1 VNRRLLLVAY
11 PLLPVSDESAG
22 GAEQILWTLERELA
36 GRGWETEV
44 AACAGS
50 RVTGRLIATDVAV
63 GQLLKSGEREQ
74 EQLAYPSKRGLD
86 GAPAHGQDPL
96 PRVSQKKVNVGHP
109 DCTPHSPK
117 DASQPGTRQ
126 QTPLRPR
133 ALGGCGPPG
142 DSDDRFP
149 EREREHTERV
159 LAACA
164 EREYAL
170 VLDHSGH
177 FFRHVCGDGKRV
189 RGPVLST
196 LHLPRELYGA
206 EAFAGCAGSA
216 GGTVWFQCVSESQRR
231 EFGDLPRMLGVV
243 RNGIDVARFAATCD
257 GDGASCEGHAQGDYL
272 LWLGR
277 VCPEKAPHL
286 AIAAAERAG
295 LPIVLAGQVYPFS
308 WHWQYW
314 EREVRPRIDGRR
326 VRWVALPSFA
336 EKAKLLRQARGLL
349 VTSLVGE
356 TTSLVA
362 LEAMASGTGVIAF
375 RRGALEEVVAEGT
388 GYLVDDVEEM
398 AAACGRL
405 GAIHAED
412 CRAWVEREYSAGA
425 MADGYERLIR
435 ELVEM

>member
-1 VNRRLLLVAY
+1 MVAY

-36 GRGWETEV
+36 ARGWETEV

-50 RVTGRLIATDVAV
+50 RVSGRLVVTGSAPTA
-63 GQLLKSGEREQ
+63 S
-74 EQLAYPSKRGLD
+74 D
-86 GAPAHGQDPL
+86 GFL
-96 PRVSQKKVNVGHP
+96 E
-109 DCTPHSPK
+109 C
-117 DASQPGTRQ
+117 
-126 QTPLRPR
+126 
-133 ALGGCGPPG
+133 
-142 DSDDRFP
+142 
-149 EREREHTERV
+149 EREHAERV

-164 EREYAL
+164 EGDYAL

-177 FFRHVCGDGKRV
+177 FFRHVCPASAGEGNASLPAAGARSPTFAK
-189 RGPVLST
+189 GGQIWGTLGVLTT

-206 EAFAGCAGSA
+206 EAFKGVDGSGAGK
-216 GGTVWFQCVSESQRR
+216 VWFHCVSQSQRR
-231 EFGDLPRMLGVV
+231 EFMDLPRMLGVV
-243 RNGIDVARFAATCD
+243 RNGIDVGRFAASGD
-257 GDGASCEGHAQGDYL
+257 GDEKAEYL

-295 LPIVLAGQVYPFS
+295 MPIVLAGQVYPFA
-308 WHWQYW
+308 WHEQYW

-326 VRWVALPSFA
+326 VRWVPLPTFA

-362 LEAMASGTGVIAF
+362 LEAMASGTAVVAF

-388 GYLVDDVEEM
+388 GYLVDGVEEM

-405 GAIHAED
+405 GEIRGED
-412 CRAWVEREYSAGA
+412 CRAWVEREFSARA
-425 MADGYERLIR
+425 MVDGYERLI
-435 ELVEM
+435 EGLV

>member
-1 VNRRLLLVAY
+1 MAY

-36 GRGWETEV
+36 RRGWETEV

-50 RVTGRLIATDVAV
+50 RVTGRLTATDVAAGEQFESGV
-63 GQLLKSGEREQ
+63 RGQGQLPH
-74 EQLAYPSKRGLD
+74 PSKRGLD
-86 GAPAHGQDPL
+86 GAPLQGQL
-96 PRVSQKKVNVGHP
+96 PHVSQKKANVGHP
-109 DCTPHSPK
+109 EDC
-117 DASQPGTRQ
+117 
-126 QTPLRPR
+126 
-133 ALGGCGPPG
+133 
-142 DSDDRFP
+142 FP

-164 EREYAL
+164 EGGYAL

-177 FFRHVCGDGKRV
+177 FFRHVCGDGARV
-189 RGPVLST
+189 RTQVLAT

-206 EAFAGCAGSA
+206 EAFAGALGNGA
-216 GGTVWFQCVSESQRR
+216 EGARGRVWFHCVSESQRR
-231 EFGDLPRMLGVV
+231 EFVDLPRMLGVV
-243 RNGIDVARFAATCD
+243 RNGIDVARFAASSD
-257 GDGASCEGHAQGDYL
+257 EDEKAEYL

-295 LPIVLAGQVYPFS
+295 LPIVLAGQVYPFA
-308 WHWQYW
+308 WHRQYW

-326 VRWVALPSFA
+326 VRWVPLPSFA
-336 EKAKLLRQARGLL
+336 EKTKLLRQARGLL

-362 LEAMASGTGVIAF
+362 LEAMASGTAVVAF

-388 GYLVDDVEEM
+388 GYLVDGVEEM

-405 GAIHAED
+405 GAIRAED
-412 CRAWVEREYSAGA
+412 CRAWVEREYSARA
-425 MADGYERLIR
+425 MVDGYERLIE
-435 ELVEM
+435 ELVEL

>member
-1 VNRRLLLVAY
+1 LLLVAY

-36 GRGWETEV
+36 ARGWETAV

-50 RVTGRLIATDVAV
+50 KVTGELIATDVA
-63 GQLLKSGEREQ
+63 GRQFKSREQ
-74 EQLAYPSKRGLD
+74 EQEQRPHPSKRSLD
-86 GAPAHGQDPL
+86 GAPVQGSL
-96 PRVSQKKVNVGHP
+96 R
-109 DCTPHSPK
+109 TPHSPK
-117 DASQPGTRQ
+117 E
-126 QTPLRPR
+126 
-133 ALGGCGPPG
+133 GGCGPPC
-142 DSDDRFP
+142 DFA
-149 EREREHTERV
+149 ERERQHAERV

-164 EREYAL
+164 EDAYAL

-177 FFRHVCGDGKRV
+177 FFRHVCSPGAGS
-189 RGPVLST
+189 GTGNTSLPAAGAPVLAT

-206 EAFAGCAGSA
+206 EAFEGVDGSGAGK
-216 GGTVWFQCVSESQRR
+216 VWFQCVSQSQRR
-231 EFGDLPRMLGVV
+231 EFMDLPRMLGVV
-243 RNGIDVARFAATCD
+243 RNGVDVARFAASGD
-257 GDGASCEGHAQGDYL
+257 GDEKAEYL

-295 LPIVLAGQVYPFS
+295 MPVVLAGQVYPFA
-308 WHWQYW
+308 WHQQYW

-326 VRWVALPSFA
+326 VRWVPLPTFA

-362 LEAMASGTGVIAF
+362 LEAMASGTGVVAF

-388 GYLVDDVEEM
+388 GYLVDGVEEM

-405 GAIHAED
+405 GAIRAED
-412 CRAWVEREYSAGA
+412 CRAWVEREFSARA
-425 MADGYERLIR
+425 MVDGYERLIE
-435 ELVEM
+435 ELM